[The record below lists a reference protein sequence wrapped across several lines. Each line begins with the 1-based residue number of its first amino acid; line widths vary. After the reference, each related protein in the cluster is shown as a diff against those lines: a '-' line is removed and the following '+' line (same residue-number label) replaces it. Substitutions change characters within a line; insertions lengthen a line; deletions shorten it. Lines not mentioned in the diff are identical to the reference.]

1 MTKRRV
7 AKIRVLKT
15 ALISALTFFFISL
28 IVFVPML
35 IITGIPGGFP
45 GGMGFGKAAL
55 PLVIMPILYPIMGF
69 LMTALWCWL
78 YNVIALRIGGIE
90 FEDEVIEQ

>member
-7 AKIRVLKT
+7 KKIRVVHT
-15 ALISALTFFFISL
+15 ALISALIFFFISL

-35 IITGIPGGFP
+35 IIIGITGGFA

-55 PLVIMPILYPIMGF
+55 PIVIMPLLYPIMGF

-78 YNVIALRIGGIE
+78 YNMIAKRIGGIE
-90 FEDEVIEQ
+90 FEDEVIEE

>member
-1 MTKRRV
+1 MAKRRV
-7 AKIRVLKT
+7 KKIRVVHT
-15 ALISALTFFFISL
+15 ALISALIFFFISL

-35 IITGIPGGFP
+35 IITGITGGFS

-55 PLVIMPILYPIMGF
+55 PILVMPVLYPVMGF

-78 YNVIALRIGGIE
+78 YNVIAKRIGGIE

>member
-15 ALISALTFFFISL
+15 ALISALIFFFISL

-35 IITGIPGGFP
+35 IITGITGGFP

>member
-7 AKIRVLKT
+7 TKIRVLRT
-15 ALISALTFFFISL
+15 ALISALIFFFISL

-35 IITGIPGGFP
+35 IIAGIAGEYS

-55 PLVIMPILYPIMGF
+55 PIVIMPLLYPIMGF

-78 YNVIALRIGGIE
+78 YNMIAKRIGGIE
-90 FEDEVIEQ
+90 FEDEVIEE

>member
-1 MTKRRV
+1 MTKRRLK
-7 AKIRVLKT
+7 KIRVLRT
-15 ALISALTFFFISL
+15 ALISALIFFFISL

-35 IITGIPGGFP
+35 IITGITGGLP

-55 PLVIMPILYPIMGF
+55 PIIIMPLLYPIMGF

-78 YNVIALRIGGIE
+78 YNVIAQRIGGIE